1 MASTG
6 AVFFVQARMM
16 SGAYAF
22 GVDATTPGR
31 DFAWLPS
38 AQTPFGHTR
47 PNGDVV
53 VNPAWRAFFDY
64 LTEKRLGGIAGK
76 SIAEVVST
84 VEIVQSAAVTAVLQ
98 VAAVAQQS
106 QTNAEA
112 LSTVR
117 EVLVVNA
124 VPGATQIPPV
134 SRNPFENIP

>member
-1 MASTG
+1 
-6 AVFFVQARMM
+6 M

-22 GVDATTPGR
+22 GIDTTKPGSAL
-31 DFAWLPS
+31 AWLPS
-38 AQTPFGHTR
+38 AQTPLGRTR
-47 PNGDVV
+47 ADGTVV
-53 VNPAWRAFFDY
+53 IDPAWRAFFLY
-64 LTEKRLGGIAGK
+64 LTETRLGGIAGK

-117 EVLVVNA
+117 EVLVDNA
-124 VPGATQIPPV
+124 IPGATQIPPV